1 MQVSYKISRAIV
13 MMDRLKNQSTQLS
26 RNVVN
31 ETSRS
36 HSISLLSKD
45 LIAQSFKKLD
55 KKLSENM
62 EQFSKALL
70 LDDIVYKLRT
80 AVGVANATNGINR
93 NLTELD
99 YINNRVRLLQSL
111 RAKHEGLD
119 KEEERAMLLSGNLR
133 ESDPSDIEVEGLIS
147 FDKIAELETMI
158 QALNKRKNDLKDQN
172 AEINASQS
180 IAVELTDEE
189 VALVNSIC

>member
-111 RAKHEGLD
+111 RAKH
-119 KEEERAMLLSGNLR
+119 
-133 ESDPSDIEVEGLIS
+133 
-147 FDKIAELETMI
+147 
-158 QALNKRKNDLKDQN
+158 
-172 AEINASQS
+172 
-180 IAVELTDEE
+180 
-189 VALVNSIC
+189 